1 MMAGLELT
9 GPLNLTGRLV
19 LNASGGKV
27 KAGGFE
33 VLVQLSAPGEP
44 HHGTASPVILPPP
57 SASPLDTGPNVW
69 VIGSFNQRVT
79 IGAKPIVALGMV
91 MQGQTP
97 MWPGMVL
104 PSQKNKQPKAVSVN
118 GVPANVQ
125 DDQAMIFPTGVP
137 AALGTSGQ

>member
-19 LNASGGKV
+19 LSASGGNV

-57 SASPLDTGPNVW
+57 PASPLDTGPNVW
-69 VIGSFNQRVT
+69 VISSFNQMVQ
-79 IGAKPIVALGMV
+79 IGTKPIVALGMV
-91 MQGQTP
+91 MQGQNP

-104 PSQKNKQPKAVSVN
+104 PSQKNMQPTAVSVN

-125 DDQAMIFPTGVP
+125 NDQAMIFPTGVP

>member
-19 LNASGGKV
+19 LSASGGKV
-27 KAGGFE
+27 KAGGSE

-57 SASPLDTGPNVW
+57 PASPLDTGPNVW
-69 VIGSFNQRVT
+69 VISSFNQMVT
-79 IGAKPIVALGMV
+79 IGTKSIVALGMV

-104 PSQKNKQPKAVSVN
+104 PSQKNTQPTAVSVN

-125 DDQAMIFPTGVP
+125 NDQAMIFPTGVP